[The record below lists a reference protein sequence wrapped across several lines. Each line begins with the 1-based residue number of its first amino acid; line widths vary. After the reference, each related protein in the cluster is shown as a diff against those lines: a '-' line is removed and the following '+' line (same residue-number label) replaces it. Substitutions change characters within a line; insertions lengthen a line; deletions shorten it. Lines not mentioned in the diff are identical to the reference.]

1 MKRLTFKALSAV
13 SLSALLALNLQ
24 CGGMNKKKLTEV
36 ENRIKALTARG
47 VPDSII
53 VDTKL
58 YIANYNTAKKLYKS
72 NDAAKYADSIVIG
85 IEKAEK
91 WYTDFIAAN
100 KANVLNSV
108 TAFNAEKTKLSGMQ
122 LKAADSMGAIID
134 SLIKGELIVDAQL
147 KVKDALAKLPAI
159 MKDQQNAS
167 KIKPLIIGSW
177 KDIHKVVDQEN
188 SQNFTETTV
197 YTFKSDGAFEGSEAR
212 KGQSTPFMKE
222 DWEFL
227 SWGTFDLKGDTI
239 SLFVTR
245 EKCNRQVYSHLDQ
258 KTNKWIEKPNSPYDS
273 TITNHGKD
281 KYIPYEYFKENFK
294 KTK

>member
-1 MKRLTFKALSAV
+1 MKRLTIKALSVV
-13 SLSALLALNLQ
+13 SLGLLLALNLQ

-36 ENRIKALTARG
+36 ENRIKALTTKG

-58 YIANYNTAKKLYKS
+58 YIANYTTAKKLYKS
-72 NDAAKYADSIVIG
+72 NDAAKYADSIMLG

-91 WYTDFIAAN
+91 WYNDFIAAN
-100 KANVLNSV
+100 KASVLNSV
-108 TAFNAEKTKLSGMQ
+108 TAFNTEKTKLSGMQ
-122 LKAADSMGAIID
+122 LKVADSIGAIID
-134 SLIKGELIVDAQL
+134 SLVKGDLIVDAQL
-147 KVKDALAKLPAI
+147 KVKDALAMLPAI

-177 KDIHKVVDQEN
+177 KDLHKVVDQEN

-239 SLFVTR
+239 CLFVTR
-245 EKCNRQVYSHLDQ
+245 EKCVRQVYTHLDQ
-258 KTNKWIEKPNSPYDS
+258 KTNKWIEKPNQPYDS

-281 KYIPYEYFKENFK
+281 KYVSYEYFKENFK

>member
-36 ENRIKALTARG
+36 ENRVKALTTKG

-72 NDAAKYADSIVIG
+72 NDAAKYADSIIIG

-91 WYTDFIAAN
+91 WYNDFIAAN
-100 KANVLNSV
+100 KANVLNSI
-108 TAFNAEKTKLSGMQ
+108 TAFNTEKTKLSGMQ
-122 LKAADSMGAIID
+122 LIVADSMGAIID
-134 SLIKGELIVDAQL
+134 SLVKRDLIVDAQL

-177 KDIHKVVDQEN
+177 KDVHKVVEQEN

-212 KGQSTPFMKE
+212 KGQSTAFMKE

-239 SLFVTR
+239 CLFVTR
-245 EKCNRQVYSHLDQ
+245 EKCNRQVYSHLDP
-258 KTNKWIEKPNSPYDS
+258 KTNKWIEKPNPPYDS

-281 KYIPYEYFKENFK
+281 KYIPFEYFKQNFK